1 MTSPDRGRRPLVQ
14 DARRGGGA
22 THGQPRET
30 PTPDGLSGDGAPGGA
45 APQPSYYMYVVECA
59 DGTWY
64 TGYTDDV
71 ERRVAAHNA
80 GRGAK
85 YTRVRLPVALV
96 ASAQFAT
103 RHEAMSAEWHFKRLT
118 RRPPA
123 PPLPAALD
131 RPRTQTARTATGC
144 LVRAD
149 SIVAER
155 FRISVGT
162 CCRLITVQYISSVN
176 NIEIHAFI

>member
-1 MTSPDRGRRPLVQ
+1 MTSADRGRRPLAQ

-22 THGQPRET
+22 PHGQPREMSA
-30 PTPDGLSGDGAPGGA
+30 PDGLSGDGAPGDA

-96 ASAQFAT
+96 ASARFAT

-118 RRPPA
+118 RAEKERLVGAARDGGVPFEDVLREGL
-123 PPLPAALD
+123 PLA
-131 RPRTQTARTATGC
+131 
-144 LVRAD
+144 
-149 SIVAER
+149 
-155 FRISVGT
+155 
-162 CCRLITVQYISSVN
+162 
-176 NIEIHAFI
+176 

>member
-1 MTSPDRGRRPLVQ
+1 MTSADRGRRPLVQ

-30 PTPDGLSGDGAPGGA
+30 PTPGGLSGHGASGDA
-45 APQPSYYMYVVECA
+45 ASQPSYYMYVVECA

-96 ASAQFAT
+96 ASARFAT

-118 RRPPA
+118 RAEKERLVGAARDGGVPFEDVLREGL
-123 PPLPAALD
+123 PLA
-131 RPRTQTARTATGC
+131 
-144 LVRAD
+144 
-149 SIVAER
+149 
-155 FRISVGT
+155 
-162 CCRLITVQYISSVN
+162 
-176 NIEIHAFI
+176 